1 MTYPTILMLLDDDAR
16 ADVRNEQAVK
26 FAQRLGSHV
35 DGLSC
40 RRPVPSGVEV
50 AVAMGGGFADPLTDE
65 LQAARR
71 EAVAREQRFRGLCD
85 RLGLASFRTEVDE
98 TEDADRALLKRAGLH
113 DLVILGQPDPS
124 DAGAAR
130 RRDVVDGIVLRSPR
144 PTLLL
149 PYAGRFDDFG
159 KTALVA
165 WDGSH
170 GAARAV
176 ADALPLLRRAQAV
189 HVVVFDTHAAA
200 GGTLDQSPAQ
210 GVAQWLARHGVRA
223 GGDVRHPGSDI
234 GNALLSHA
242 ADVGA
247 DFLVMGCWGHG
258 RLVERVLGG
267 ATRTVIESMTV
278 PVLMSH

>member
-1 MTYPTILMLLDDDAR
+1 MTYPTMLMFLDDDAR

-26 FAQRLGSHV
+26 FARRLGSHV

-40 RRPVPSGVEV
+40 HRPVATGADV
-50 AVAMGGGFADPLTDE
+50 AVAMGGFADPLTVE
-65 LQAARR
+65 LEAARR
-71 EAVAREQRFRGLCD
+71 EVVAREQRFRGLCD
-85 RLGLASFRTEVDE
+85 RLELASFRTEADE
-98 TEDADRALLKRAGLH
+98 TEDADRAILKRAGLH

-124 DAGAAR
+124 EGGAAR
-130 RRDVVDGIVLRSPR
+130 RRALVDGVVLRSPR

-159 KTALVA
+159 RTALVA

-176 ADALPLLRRAQAV
+176 ADALPLLRRAQTV
-189 HVVVFDTHAAA
+189 HVITFDAFAAA
-200 GGTLDQSPAQ
+200 SGSIDQSPALD
-210 GVAQWLARHGVRA
+210 VAQWLGRHGIRASGHVRYA
-223 GGDVRHPGSDI
+223 SSDV

-247 DFLVMGCWGHG
+247 DLLVMGCWGHG
-258 RLVERVLGG
+258 RLAERLLGG
-267 ATRTVIESMTV
+267 ATRTVMESMTV

>member
-1 MTYPTILMLLDDDAR
+1 MTYPTILLFLDDDAR
-16 ADVRNEQAVK
+16 ADVRDDQAVR

-40 RRPVPSGVEV
+40 HRPVPTGVEV
-50 AVAMGGGFADPLTDE
+50 AVAMGGFADPLTVE
-65 LQAARR
+65 LEAAQR
-71 EAVAREQRFRGLCD
+71 EAVAREQRFRALCD
-85 RLGLASFRTEVDE
+85 RCELASFQTEVDE
-98 TEDADRALLKRAGLH
+98 TGNADRAVLKRAGLH

-124 DAGAAR
+124 EAGATR
-130 RRDVVDGIVLRSPR
+130 RREVVDSVVLRNPR
-144 PTLLL
+144 PTLML

-176 ADALPLLRRAQAV
+176 SDALPLLRRAQAV
-189 HVVVFDTHAAA
+189 HVVLFDTLAATS
-200 GGTLDQSPAQ
+200 GTIDQSPLQ
-210 GVAQWLARHGVRA
+210 GVVQWLGRHGIRA
-223 GGDVRHPGSDI
+223 GGHVRHATADI

-247 DFLVMGCWGHG
+247 DLLVMGCWGRG
-258 RLVERVLGG
+258 RLAERLLGG
-267 ATRTVIESMTV
+267 ATRTVMESMTV

>member
-1 MTYPTILMLLDDDAR
+1 MTYPTMLMFLDDDAR

-26 FAQRLGSHV
+26 FARRMASHV

-40 RRPVPSGVEV
+40 HRPVPSGAEV
-50 AVAMGGGFADPLTDE
+50 AAAMGGFADPLTVE
-65 LQAARR
+65 QEAARR
-71 EAVAREQRFRGLCD
+71 DVAAREQRFRGLCD
-85 RLGLASFRTEVDE
+85 RLELASFQTEVDE
-98 TEDADRALLKRAGLH
+98 TEDADRAILKRAGLH

-124 DAGAAR
+124 EDESAR
-130 RRDVVDGIVLRSPR
+130 RRELVDGVVLRSPR

-159 KTALVA
+159 RTALVA

-176 ADALPLLRRAQAV
+176 ADALPLLRRARTV
-189 HVVVFDTHAAA
+189 HVVTFDTFAAV
-200 GGTLDQSPAQ
+200 GGTIDQSPAP
-210 GVAQWLARHGVRA
+210 GVAQWLGRHGIRA
-223 GGDVRHPGSDI
+223 SGHVRHAGSDV

-247 DFLVMGCWGHG
+247 DLLVMGCWGHG
-258 RLVERVLGG
+258 RLTERLLGG
-267 ATRTVIESMTV
+267 ATRTVMESMTV